1 MHKQNIYIVP
11 GDWLLFISQAWTFL
25 SFFILGI
32 LFLFIFFTLFVDFF
46 AGVILLFFLET
57 VVVETKLES

>member
-32 LFLFIFFTLFVDFF
+32 LFLFIFFLLCSLIFLLVLFC
-46 AGVILLFFLET
+46 FFLET
-57 VVVETKLES
+57 VAVETKLES